1 MDLGLKGKVAL
12 VTAASKGMGK
22 ACALGLA
29 GEGARVAVCARNEGE
44 LKAAADEIRTKTKA
58 EVLAVRADVTKPED
72 VKALVAQVRRALG
85 DPDILIANC
94 GGPPRGF
101 FEEFG
106 DDAWHGAVEV
116 SLMSTV
122 RLVREVLPA
131 MRARRWGR
139 ILTIQSVSV
148 KQPLEDLLLS
158 IVFFNSP
165 TDVTE
170 KHIAPG
176 TRIRLGGL
184 VAPGSLSRGD
194 ALAVRFDV
202 TDGNRSVSVIY
213 QGLLN
218 QRLQL
223 TDRLLGGLKQSGLSR
238 EEYLAR
244 QGAEVPLGRVGTAE
258 EFANVA
264 VFLASERA
272 SYVTGVSLQIDGGLV
287 RGLF

>member
-58 EVLAVRADVTKPED
+58 DVLAVRADVTKPED

-131 MRARRWGR
+131 MRTKRWGR

-148 KQPLEDLLLS
+148 KQPLPDLLLS
-158 IVFFNSP
+158 N
-165 TDVTE
+165 
-170 KHIAPG
+170 
-176 TRIRLGGL
+176 
-184 VAPGSLSRGD
+184 
-194 ALAVRFDV
+194 AVRPGV
-202 TDGNRSVSVIY
+202 AGMMKS
-213 QGLLN
+213 LA
-218 QRLQL
+218 LQLGKENILVNTLCPGKIL